1 MPALYMIGE
10 QDGVMKFAGVDQ
22 LIANLK
28 QFVPQLQKTIIFP
41 DCGHWTQQEKAE
53 EVNSELIS
61 FLSELHST

>member
-1 MPALYMIGE
+1 MGSR
-10 QDGVMKFAGVDQ
+10 
-22 LIANLK
+22 N
-28 QFVPQLQKTIIFP
+28 IIILP